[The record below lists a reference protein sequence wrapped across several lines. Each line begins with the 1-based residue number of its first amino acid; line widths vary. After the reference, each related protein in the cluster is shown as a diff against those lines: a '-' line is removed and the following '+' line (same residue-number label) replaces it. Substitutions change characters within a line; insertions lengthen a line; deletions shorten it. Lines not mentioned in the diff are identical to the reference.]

1 MKSDQT
7 NPLGSHGFPGSRGF
21 VSSVHFSLCQ
31 PSHGC
36 GGWGV
41 FTRSWSIWC
50 RTGSMAPLLHL
61 SSCRIHGRRMVVMDT
76 AGCEHLQQK
85 MFRKTLKNNK
95 DWKKQKGYPKKYIEI
110 HPPQFGFFQMCSSL
124 SRPFNPS
131 SICWSL
137 PRSQHSVISLMLLKL
152 VKRRVLLESL
162 RPYYHHL
169 DLDGG
174 ILESFAGGKLHV
186 RG

>member
-1 MKSDQT
+1 MD
-7 NPLGSHGFPGSRGF
+7 LFH
-21 VSSVHFSLCQ
+21 VLSLETRSFLVV
-31 PSHGC
+31 PTIPWLRLF
-36 GGWGV
+36 GW

-61 SSCRIHGRRMVVMDT
+61 SSCRIHGRRMV
-76 AGCEHLQQK
+76 AWILQSEHLQQK

-95 DWKKQKGYPKKYIEI
+95 DRKKTKGYPKKYIEI

-174 ILESFAGGKLHV
+174 ILESFAGGTLHV
-186 RG
+186 TG

>member
-1 MKSDQT
+1 MISRPVKSDQA
-7 NPLGSHGFPGSRGF
+7 NPLGSHRFPGSHGLKLG
-21 VSSVHFSLCQ
+21 HFSLCQ

-36 GGWGV
+36 GCLGV

-50 RTGSMAPLLHL
+50 RTGPMAPLLPL
-61 SSCRIHGRRMVVMDT
+61 SSCRIHGRQMVVMDT

-85 MFRKTLKNNK
+85 MFRKT
-95 DWKKQKGYPKKYIEI
+95 WKTTKTKTKGIPKEI
-110 HPPQFGFFQMCSSL
+110 HPPQFGFFQMCSPL
-124 SRPFNPS
+124 SPS
-131 SICWSL
+131 NCWSL

-162 RPYYHHL
+162 RPYYPHL

-174 ILESFAGGKLHV
+174 ILESFAGRKLHV